1 MSESTPNMLDYEETY
16 RDFKMEVPEHF
27 NFGFDVVDKW
37 AEDRT
42 KLALISLDPSGEH
55 SRQHT
60 FWDLKVQSNR
70 FANVLKDLG
79 VTKGARV
86 FLMLPRIPEWY
97 VAMLG
102 LIKLGAVPMPATT
115 LCTSSDIV
123 YRVNEADAY
132 LAITDSENS
141 DKLAEAAGSCP
152 SLQRLMVVGDE
163 RRPVA
168 HILHLRHRGLSQDGA
183 AHPGLLRDRPHIDR
197 QVLARSPA
205 HRLAVDLVGHRLGQ
219 GGLRQ
224 AVRSMDP
231 GRGGVAA

>member
-16 RDFKMEVPEHF
+16 RDFKMEVPEYY

-70 FANVLKDLG
+70 FANVLKDSRESQ
-79 VTKGARV
+79 KGARV

-115 LCTSSDIV
+115 LCTPSDIV

-132 LAITDSENS
+132 LAITD
-141 DKLAEAAGSCP
+141 
-152 SLQRLMVVGDE
+152 
-163 RRPVA
+163 
-168 HILHLRHRGLSQDGA
+168 
-183 AHPGLLRDRPHIDR
+183 
-197 QVLARSPA
+197 
-205 HRLAVDLVGHRLGQ
+205 LGE
-219 GGLRQ
+219 L
-224 AVRSMDP
+224 
-231 GRGGVAA
+231 

>member
-16 RDFKMEVPEHF
+16 RDFEMEVPEYF

-115 LCTSSDIV
+115 LCTPSDIV
-123 YRVNEADAY
+123 CTGSTKPMPTWPSPTRRTLTSWLKLRVPV
-132 LAITDSENS
+132 L
-141 DKLAEAAGSCP
+141 P
-152 SLQRLMVVGDE
+152 SS
-163 RRPVA
+163 
-168 HILHLRHRGLSQDGA
+168 ILL
-183 AHPGLLRDRPHIDR
+183 
-197 QVLARSPA
+197 
-205 HRLAVDLVGHRLGQ
+205 
-219 GGLRQ
+219 
-224 AVRSMDP
+224 
-231 GRGGVAA
+231 